1 MKSAVKGSIP
11 EEKVDTY
18 IVSAA
23 AARRYPPE
31 QAMSSTKAYTGI
43 PVVSPLCLIKNKHVF
58 KDNNRNENVIKCHK
72 R

>member
-11 EEKVDTY
+11 EENVDTY
-18 IVSAA
+18 IESAA

-43 PVVSPLCLIKNKHVF
+43 PVVSPLCLIKNNHNF
-58 KDNNRNENVIKCHK
+58 KAIKRNENVIKC
-72 R
+72 